1 MTTYL
6 FSLSRIPVTQ
16 TVDLQDWFSDFLTF
30 SVNFQL
36 CLLALLSGRFPQ
48 RNLPI
53 CLLWWVFWF
62 LSLFEGGGCLI
73 FLFLELSEHFVFQ

>member
-62 LSLFEGGGCLI
+62 LSLFEGGGLI